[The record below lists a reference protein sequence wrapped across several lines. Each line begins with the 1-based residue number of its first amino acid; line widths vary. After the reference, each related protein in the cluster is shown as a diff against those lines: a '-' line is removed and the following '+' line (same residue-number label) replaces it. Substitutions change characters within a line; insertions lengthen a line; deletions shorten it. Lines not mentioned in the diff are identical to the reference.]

1 LPTPL
6 AYASRGSAPTTV
18 CAGCYGQFMSDAR
31 PIGLFD
37 SGIGGLTVLHEVQ
50 ARLPAESTLYIG
62 DSARHP
68 YGTRSE
74 AEVRTFAEELSDEL
88 VARSVK
94 AIIIA
99 CNTATAVALEH
110 LRERHPSTPI
120 IGVIRPGAAAAALA
134 TRTGRV
140 GVLATVATVRSR
152 AYFAAIKDENPGTLV
167 LERAASELVPLIEA
181 GLTNTREMSD
191 AIHAAIDP
199 FLAGSPS
206 ERIDT
211 LLLGCT
217 HFPLIRG
224 AIDAALGAPIAVVDS
239 AAATASFIQQIIAVN
254 GLEAPG
260 SSRGTAADAGHLGHS
275 APESAPVLPT
285 HQIFTTGQPA
295 TVAALATRLFGHTAP
310 RAQQILLGTGRG

>member
-1 LPTPL
+1 
-6 AYASRGSAPTTV
+6 
-18 CAGCYGQFMSDAR
+18 MSDPR

-37 SGIGGLTVLHEVQ
+37 SGIGGLAVLREVQ
-50 ARLPAESTLYIG
+50 ARLPAESTIYIG

-68 YGTRSE
+68 YGTRSD

-88 VARSVK
+88 VARGVK

-110 LRERHPSTPI
+110 LRQRHPSTPI

-152 AYFAAIKDENPGTLV
+152 AYFAAIKDENPGTRV
-167 LERAASELVPLIEA
+167 IERAASELVPLIES
-181 GLTNTREMSD
+181 GLTNTKEMRD

-199 FLAGSPS
+199 FLAGDPG

-224 AIDAALGAPIAVVDS
+224 AIDEALGAPIAVVDS
-239 AAATASFIQQIIAVN
+239 AAATASFLQEIIAVN

-260 SSRGTAADAGHLGHS
+260 SSRGTAADPGHLGHT
-275 APESAPVLPT
+275 APTSAPVVPA
-285 HQIFTTGQPA
+285 HQIFTTGDPA
-295 TVAALATRLFGHTAP
+295 VVDALAIRLFGEAAP
-310 RAQQILLGTGRG
+310 RTQQITLGSNLG

>member
-1 LPTPL
+1 
-6 AYASRGSAPTTV
+6 
-18 CAGCYGQFMSDAR
+18 MSDPR

-37 SGIGGLTVLHEVQ
+37 SGIGGLTVLREVQ
-50 ARLPAESTLYIG
+50 ARLPAESTIYIG

-68 YGTRSE
+68 YGTRSD

-88 VARSVK
+88 VARGVK

-110 LRERHPSTPI
+110 LRERHPTTPI

-167 LERAASELVPLIEA
+167 IERAASDLVPLIES
-181 GLTNTREMSD
+181 GLTDTQAMSD

-199 FLAGSPS
+199 FLAGEPS
-206 ERIDT
+206 QRIDT

-224 AIDAALGAPIAVVDS
+224 VIDAALGAPIAVVDS
-239 AAATASFIQQIIAVN
+239 AAATASFLQEIISVN

-260 SSRGTAADAGHLGHS
+260 SSRGTAADPGHLGHT
-275 APESAPVLPT
+275 APTSAPVAPV
-285 HQIFTTGQPA
+285 HQIFTTGDP
-295 TVAALATRLFGHTAP
+295 VAVDALAARLFGEAAP
-310 RAQQILLGTGRG
+310 RAQQMRLGTKRD

>member
-1 LPTPL
+1 
-6 AYASRGSAPTTV
+6 
-18 CAGCYGQFMSDAR
+18 MSDPR

-37 SGIGGLTVLHEVQ
+37 SGIGGLTVLREVQ
-50 ARLPAESTLYIG
+50 SRLPAESTIYIG

-68 YGTRSE
+68 YGTRSDQ
-74 AEVRTFAEELSDEL
+74 EVRTFAEELSDEL
-88 VARSVK
+88 VARGVK

-110 LRERHPSTPI
+110 LRERHPATPI

-152 AYFAAIKDENPGTLV
+152 AYFAAIKDENPGTRV
-167 LERAASELVPLIEA
+167 MERAASELVPLIES
-181 GLTNTREMSD
+181 GLTHTREMSD

-199 FLAGSPS
+199 FLAGAPS

-239 AAATASFIQQIIAVN
+239 AAATASFLQEIISVN

-275 APESAPVLPT
+275 APAAAPVAPE
-285 HQIFTTGQPA
+285 HQIFTTGDPA
-295 TVAALATRLFGHTAP
+295 AVDALAARLFGETAP
-310 RAQQILLGTGRG
+310 RVRQITLGAKLG

>member
-1 LPTPL
+1 
-6 AYASRGSAPTTV
+6 
-18 CAGCYGQFMSDAR
+18 MSDPR

-37 SGIGGLTVLHEVQ
+37 SGIGGLTVLREVQ
-50 ARLPAESTLYIG
+50 ARLPAESTMYIG

-68 YGTRSE
+68 YGTRSDT
-74 AEVRTFAEELSDEL
+74 EVRAFAEELSDEL
-88 VARSVK
+88 VARGVK
-94 AIIIA
+94 VIIIA

-134 TRTGRV
+134 TRTGRI

-152 AYFAAIKDENPGTLV
+152 AYFAAVKDENPATRV
-167 LERAASELVPLIEA
+167 TERAASDLVPLIEA
-181 GLTNTREMSD
+181 GRMNTQEMSD
-191 AIHAAIDP
+191 AVHAAVNP
-199 FLAGSPS
+199 FLEGDPS

-217 HFPLIRG
+217 HFPLIRS

-239 AAATASFIQQIIAVN
+239 AAATASFLQEILAVN
-254 GLEAPG
+254 GLEVPG

-275 APESAPVLPT
+275 APVAVPVAPL
-285 HQIFTTGQPA
+285 HQIFTTGDPL
-295 TVAALATRLFGHTAP
+295 VVDALATRLFGETAP
-310 RAQQILLGTGRG
+310 RAQRLTRVAQRG

>member
-1 LPTPL
+1 
-6 AYASRGSAPTTV
+6 
-18 CAGCYGQFMSDAR
+18 MSDAR

-37 SGIGGLTVLHEVQ
+37 SGIGGLSVLREVQ
-50 ARLPAESTLYIG
+50 ARLPAESTVYIG

-68 YGTRSE
+68 YGTRSD

-88 VARSVK
+88 VARGVK
-94 AIIIA
+94 AMIIA

-110 LRERHPSTPI
+110 LRERHPTTPI

-152 AYFAAIKDENPGTLV
+152 AYFAAIKDENPGTWV
-167 LERAASELVPLIEA
+167 IERAASELVPLIES
-181 GLTNTREMSD
+181 GLTDTQEMSD
-191 AIHAAIDP
+191 AVHRAVDP
-199 FLAGSPS
+199 FLTGDPNA
-206 ERIDT
+206 RIDT

-239 AAATASFIQQIIAVN
+239 AAATASFLQEIIAVN

-260 SSRGTAADAGHLGHS
+260 SSRGTAADPGHRGHS
-275 APESAPVLPT
+275 APASAPVAPT
-285 HQIFTTGQPA
+285 HRIFTTGDP
-295 TVAALATRLFGHTAP
+295 VVVDELAGRLFGETAP
-310 RAQQILLGTGRG
+310 GSEQIVLGSMRR

>member
-1 LPTPL
+1 
-6 AYASRGSAPTTV
+6 
-18 CAGCYGQFMSDAR
+18 MSDPR

-37 SGIGGLTVLHEVQ
+37 SGIGGLTVLREVQ
-50 ARLPAESTLYIG
+50 ARLPAESTIYIG

-68 YGTRSE
+68 YGTRSD

-88 VARSVK
+88 VARGVK

-99 CNTATAVALEH
+99 CNTATAVALEQ

-134 TRTGRV
+134 TRTGKI
-140 GVLATVATVRSR
+140 GVLATIATVRSR
-152 AYFAAIKDENPGTLV
+152 AYFAAIKDENPGTMV
-167 LERAASELVPLIEA
+167 LERAASELVPLIES
-181 GLTNTREMSD
+181 GNTNSQEMSD
-191 AIHAAIDP
+191 AIHAAFDP
-199 FLAGSPS
+199 FLAGEPS

-224 AIDAALGAPIAVVDS
+224 EIDVALGAPIAVVDS
-239 AAATASFIQQIIAVN
+239 AAATASFLQQIISVN

-260 SSRGTAADAGHLGHS
+260 SSRGTAADPGHLGHT
-275 APESAPVLPT
+275 APTSAPVAPV
-285 HQIFTTGQPA
+285 HQIFTTGDP
-295 TVAALATRLFGHTAP
+295 VAVDALAARLFGETAP
-310 RAQQILLGTGRG
+310 RAQQMRLGAKRG

>member
-1 LPTPL
+1 
-6 AYASRGSAPTTV
+6 
-18 CAGCYGQFMSDAR
+18 MSDPR

-37 SGIGGLTVLHEVQ
+37 SGIGGLTVLREVQ
-50 ARLPAESTLYIG
+50 ARLPAESTIYIG

-68 YGTRSE
+68 YGTRSD

-88 VARSVK
+88 VARGVK

-134 TRTGRV
+134 TRTGKI

-167 LERAASELVPLIEA
+167 LERAASELVPLIES
-181 GLTNTREMSD
+181 GNTNSQEMSD

-199 FLAGSPS
+199 FLTGEPN

-224 AIDAALGAPIAVVDS
+224 EIDVALGAPIAVVDS
-239 AAATASFIQQIIAVN
+239 AAATASFLQQIISVN

-260 SSRGTAADAGHLGHS
+260 SSRGTAADPGHLGHS
-275 APESAPVLPT
+275 APASAPVLPV
-285 HQIFTTGQPA
+285 HQIFTTGDPTA
-295 TVAALATRLFGHTAP
+295 VDALATRLFGESAP
-310 RAQQILLGTGRG
+310 RAQQIALSTKRG

>member
-1 LPTPL
+1 
-6 AYASRGSAPTTV
+6 
-18 CAGCYGQFMSDAR
+18 MSDPR

-37 SGIGGLTVLHEVQ
+37 SGIGGLTVLREVQ
-50 ARLPAESTLYIG
+50 ARLPAESTIYIG

-68 YGTRSE
+68 YGTRSD

-88 VARSVK
+88 VARGVK

-110 LRERHPSTPI
+110 LRERHPTTPI

-167 LERAASELVPLIEA
+167 IERAASDLVPLIES
-181 GLTNTREMSD
+181 GLTDTQAMSD
-191 AIHAAIDP
+191 AIHTAIDP
-199 FLAGSPS
+199 FLAGEPS
-206 ERIDT
+206 QRIDT

-217 HFPLIRG
+217 HVPLIRG
-224 AIDAALGAPIAVVDS
+224 VIDAALGAPIAVVDS
-239 AAATASFIQQIIAVN
+239 AAATASFLQEIISVN

-260 SSRGTAADAGHLGHS
+260 SSRGTAADPGHLGHT
-275 APESAPVLPT
+275 APTSAPVAPV
-285 HQIFTTGQPA
+285 HQIFTTGDP
-295 TVAALATRLFGHTAP
+295 VAVDALAARLFGETAP
-310 RAQQILLGTGRG
+310 RAQQMRLGAKRG

>member
-1 LPTPL
+1 
-6 AYASRGSAPTTV
+6 
-18 CAGCYGQFMSDAR
+18 MSDPR

-37 SGIGGLTVLHEVQ
+37 SGIGGLTVLREVQ
-50 ARLPAESTLYIG
+50 ARLPAESTIYIG

-68 YGTRSE
+68 YGTRSD
-74 AEVRTFAEELSDEL
+74 ADVRSFAEELSDEL
-88 VARSVK
+88 VARGVK

-134 TRTGRV
+134 TRTGRI
-140 GVLATVATVRSR
+140 GILATVATVRSR

-167 LERAASELVPLIEA
+167 LERAASDLVPLIES
-181 GLTNTREMSD
+181 GSTNSQEMSD

-199 FLAGSPS
+199 FLVGEPS

-224 AIDAALGAPIAVVDS
+224 EIDGALGAPIAVVDS
-239 AAATASFIQQIIAVN
+239 AAATASFLQQIISVN

-260 SSRGTAADAGHLGHS
+260 SSRGTAADPGHLGHS
-275 APESAPVLPT
+275 APASAPVLPA
-285 HQIFTTGQPA
+285 HQIFTTGDPA
-295 TVAALATRLFGHTAP
+295 AVDALAARLFGESAP
-310 RAQQILLGTGRG
+310 RVQQITLRTKRG

>member
-1 LPTPL
+1 
-6 AYASRGSAPTTV
+6 
-18 CAGCYGQFMSDAR
+18 MSDPR

-37 SGIGGLTVLHEVQ
+37 SGIGGLTVLREVQ
-50 ARLPAESTLYIG
+50 ARLPAESTIYIG

-68 YGTRSE
+68 YGTRGDV
-74 AEVRTFAEELSDEL
+74 EVRTFAEELSDEL
-88 VARSVK
+88 VARGVK

-110 LRERHPSTPI
+110 LRERHPATPI
-120 IGVIRPGAAAAALA
+120 IGVVRPGAAAAALA

-152 AYFAAIKDENPGTLV
+152 AYFAAVKDENPGTRV
-167 LERAASELVPLIEA
+167 MERAASELVPLIES
-181 GLTNTREMSD
+181 GRTDTQEMSD

-199 FLAGSPS
+199 FLTGDPS

-239 AAATASFIQQIIAVN
+239 AAATASFLQEIVAVN

-260 SSRGTAADAGHLGHS
+260 SSRGTAADPGHLGHS
-275 APESAPVLPT
+275 APAMTPVAPQ
-285 HQIFTTGQPA
+285 HQIFTTGDPA
-295 TVAALATRLFGHTAP
+295 SVDALAIRLFGEMAP
-310 RAQQILLGTGRG
+310 RAQQLVLGAKRG

>member
-1 LPTPL
+1 
-6 AYASRGSAPTTV
+6 
-18 CAGCYGQFMSDAR
+18 MSDPR

-37 SGIGGLTVLHEVQ
+37 SGIGGLTVLREVQ
-50 ARLPAESTLYIG
+50 SRLPAESTIYIG
-62 DSARHP
+62 DSSRHP
-68 YGTRSE
+68 YGTRSD

-88 VARSVK
+88 VARGVK

-99 CNTATAVALEH
+99 CNTATAVSLEH
-110 LRERHPSTPI
+110 LRQRHPSTPI

-152 AYFAAIKDENPGTLV
+152 AYFAAIKDENPGTRV
-167 LERAASELVPLIEA
+167 IERAASELVPLIES
-181 GLTNTREMSD
+181 GLTNTQEMRD

-199 FLAGSPS
+199 FLAGDPS

-224 AIDAALGAPIAVVDS
+224 EIDAALGAPIAVVDS
-239 AAATASFIQQIIAVN
+239 AAATASFLQEIISVN
-254 GLEAPG
+254 GLESPG
-260 SSRGTAADAGHLGHS
+260 SSRGTAADPGHLGHTAPAS
-275 APESAPVLPT
+275 ALVAPE
-285 HQIFTTGQPA
+285 HQIFTTGDPA
-295 TVAALATRLFGHTAP
+295 VVDALAIRLFGEAAP
-310 RAQQILLGTGRG
+310 RTQQIALGSKRG

>member
-1 LPTPL
+1 
-6 AYASRGSAPTTV
+6 
-18 CAGCYGQFMSDAR
+18 MSDPR

-37 SGIGGLTVLHEVQ
+37 SGIGGLTVLREVQ
-50 ARLPAESTLYIG
+50 ARLPAESTIYIG

-68 YGTRSE
+68 YGTRSD

-88 VARSVK
+88 VARGVK

-99 CNTATAVALEH
+99 CNTATAVALDH
-110 LRERHPSTPI
+110 LRQRHPATPI

-140 GVLATVATVRSR
+140 GVLATIATVRSR
-152 AYFAAIKDENPGTLV
+152 AYFTAIKDENPGTRV
-167 LERAASELVPLIEA
+167 IERAASELVPLIES
-181 GLTNTREMSD
+181 GSTNTPAMRD

-199 FLAGSPS
+199 FLTGAPS

-224 AIDAALGAPIAVVDS
+224 VIDAALGAPIAVVDS
-239 AAATASFIQQIIAVN
+239 AAATASFLQEIISVN

-260 SSRGTAADAGHLGHS
+260 SSRGTAADPGHLGHT
-275 APESAPVLPT
+275 APTAASVLPT
-285 HQIFTTGQPA
+285 HQIFTTGDPL
-295 TVAALATRLFGHTAP
+295 TVDALAARLFGESAP
-310 RAQQILLGTGRG
+310 HAQQIALGTPRR

>member
-1 LPTPL
+1 
-6 AYASRGSAPTTV
+6 
-18 CAGCYGQFMSDAR
+18 MSDPR

-37 SGIGGLTVLHEVQ
+37 SGIGGLTVLREVQ
-50 ARLPAESTLYIG
+50 ARLPAESTIYIG

-68 YGTRSE
+68 YGTRSDG
-74 AEVRTFAEELSDEL
+74 EVRTFAEELSDEL
-88 VARSVK
+88 VARGVK

-110 LRERHPSTPI
+110 LRERHPATPI

-152 AYFAAIKDENPGTLV
+152 AYFAAVKDENPGTRV
-167 LERAASELVPLIEA
+167 MERAASELVPLIEA
-181 GLTNTREMSD
+181 GLTNTQEMSD
-191 AIHAAIDP
+191 AIHVAIDP
-199 FLAGSPS
+199 FLAGDPN

-239 AAATASFIQQIIAVN
+239 AAATASFLQEIIAVN
-254 GLEAPG
+254 GLETPG
-260 SSRGTAADAGHLGHS
+260 SSRGTAADPGHLGHS
-275 APESAPVLPT
+275 APVTVPVAPQ
-285 HQIFTTGQPA
+285 HQIFTTGDPA
-295 TVAALATRLFGHTAP
+295 AVDALATRLFGETAP
-310 RAQQILLGTGRG
+310 RAQQLTLGAKRG

>member
-1 LPTPL
+1 
-6 AYASRGSAPTTV
+6 
-18 CAGCYGQFMSDAR
+18 MSDPR

-37 SGIGGLTVLHEVQ
+37 SGIGGLTVLREVQ
-50 ARLPAESTLYIG
+50 ARLPAESTIYIG
-62 DSARHP
+62 DSDRHP
-68 YGTRSE
+68 YGTRSD
-74 AEVRTFAEELSDEL
+74 AEVRAFAEELSDEL
-88 VARSVK
+88 VARGVK

-110 LRERHPSTPI
+110 LRERHPATPI

-167 LERAASELVPLIEA
+167 IERAASELVPMIES
-181 GLTNTREMSD
+181 GLTNTQAMSD

-199 FLAGSPS
+199 FLAGEPS
-206 ERIDT
+206 QRIDT

-224 AIDAALGAPIAVVDS
+224 VIDAALGAPIAVVDS
-239 AAATASFIQQIIAVN
+239 AAATASFLQEIISVN

-260 SSRGTAADAGHLGHS
+260 SSRGTAADPGHLGHS
-275 APESAPVLPT
+275 APTPAPVAPV
-285 HQIFTTGQPA
+285 HQIFTTGDPA
-295 TVAALATRLFGHTAP
+295 VVDALAVRLFGESAP
-310 RAQQILLGTGRG
+310 RAQQMRLGAQRS

>member
-1 LPTPL
+1 
-6 AYASRGSAPTTV
+6 
-18 CAGCYGQFMSDAR
+18 MSDPRA
-31 PIGLFD
+31 IGLFD

-50 ARLPAESTLYIG
+50 ARLPAESTVYIG

-68 YGTRSE
+68 YGTRTD
-74 AEVRTFAEELSDEL
+74 AEVRAFAEELSDEL
-88 VARSVK
+88 VARDVK

-99 CNTATAVALEH
+99 CNTATAVALDH
-110 LRERHPSTPI
+110 LRERHPAIPI

-134 TRTGRV
+134 TRTGQV

-152 AYFAAIKDENPGTLV
+152 AYFAAIKDENPGTRV
-167 LERAASELVPLIEA
+167 IERAASELVPLIES
-181 GLTNTREMSD
+181 GLTHTQAMKD

-199 FLAGSPS
+199 FLGGAPS

-224 AIDAALGAPIAVVDS
+224 VIDAALGAPIAVVDS
-239 AAATASFIQQIIAVN
+239 AAATASFLQEIIAVN

-260 SSRGTAADAGHLGHS
+260 SSRGTAADPGHLGHS
-275 APESAPVLPT
+275 APASAHVLPK
-285 HQIFTTGQPA
+285 HQLFTTGDP
-295 TVAALATRLFGHTAP
+295 TVVDALAERLFGEKAP
-310 RAQQILLGTGRG
+310 RAQQLTLRSADG

>member
-1 LPTPL
+1 
-6 AYASRGSAPTTV
+6 
-18 CAGCYGQFMSDAR
+18 MSDPR

-37 SGIGGLTVLHEVQ
+37 SGIGGLTVLREVQ
-50 ARLPAESTLYIG
+50 ARLPGESTIYIG

-68 YGTRSE
+68 YGTRSD

-88 VARSVK
+88 VARGVK
-94 AIIIA
+94 VIIIA

-110 LRERHPSTPI
+110 LRERHPTTPI

-152 AYFAAIKDENPGTLV
+152 AYFAAIKDENPATRV
-167 LERAASELVPLIEA
+167 IERAASELVPLIES
-181 GLTNTREMSD
+181 GLTNTQEMSD
-191 AIHAAIDP
+191 AIHVAIDP
-199 FLAGSPS
+199 FLVGEPS

-224 AIDAALGAPIAVVDS
+224 AIDTALGAPIAVVDS
-239 AAATASFIQQIIAVN
+239 AAATASFIQQIIWVN

-260 SSRGTAADAGHLGHS
+260 SSRGTAADPGHLGHS
-275 APESAPVLPT
+275 APALAPVLPT
-285 HQIFTTGQPA
+285 HQIFTTGDPS
-295 TVAALATRLFGHTAP
+295 VVDDLAQRLFGDVAP
-310 RAQQILLGTGRG
+310 RAQQMMLGAKRG

>member
-1 LPTPL
+1 
-6 AYASRGSAPTTV
+6 
-18 CAGCYGQFMSDAR
+18 MSDSR

-37 SGIGGLTVLHEVQ
+37 SGIGGLTVLREVR
-50 ARLPAESTLYIG
+50 ARLPAESTIYIG

-68 YGTRSE
+68 YGTRSD
-74 AEVRTFAEELSDEL
+74 AEVKRFAEELSDEL
-88 VARSVK
+88 VGRGVK
-94 AIIIA
+94 AIIVA

-134 TRTGRV
+134 TRNRRV

-152 AYFAAIKDENPGTLV
+152 AYFAAIKDENPGTIV

-181 GLTNTREMSD
+181 GLTNSPEM
-191 AIHAAIDP
+191 AAAISTALQP
-199 FLAGSPS
+199 FLSGDESQ
-206 ERIDT
+206 RIDT

-217 HFPLIRG
+217 HFPLIRQT
-224 AIDAALGAPIAVVDS
+224 IDTALGAPIAVVDS
-239 AAATASFIQQIIAVN
+239 AAATASFLQQVIAVN

-275 APESAPVLPT
+275 APESAAVDPT
-285 HQIFTTGQPA
+285 HQLYTTGD
-295 TVAALATRLFGHTAP
+295 ALAVDGLITRLFGASEPHVERIELE
-310 RAQQILLGTGRG
+310 RAKR

>member
-1 LPTPL
+1 
-6 AYASRGSAPTTV
+6 
-18 CAGCYGQFMSDAR
+18 MSDAR

-37 SGIGGLTVLHEVQ
+37 SGIGGLTVLREVQ
-50 ARLPAESTLYIG
+50 ARLPAESTIYLG

-68 YGTRSE
+68 FGTKRDD
-74 AEVRTFAEELSDEL
+74 EVRTFAAELSDEL
-88 VARSVK
+88 VARGVK

-99 CNTATAVALEH
+99 CNTATAVALEF
-110 LRERHPSTPI
+110 LRLRHPTTPI

-134 TRTGRV
+134 TRNGRI

-152 AYFAAIKDENPGTLV
+152 AYFAAIKDENPATRV
-167 LERAASELVPLIEA
+167 IEQAASELVPLIES
-181 GLTNTREMSD
+181 GLTNTQTMID

-199 FLAGSPS
+199 FLGGEPS

-224 AIDAALGAPIAVVDS
+224 AIDAALGAPIAIVDS
-239 AAATASFIQQIIAVN
+239 AAATASFLQEIISVN

-260 SSRGTAADAGHLGHS
+260 SSRGTAADPGHLGHA
-275 APESAPVLPT
+275 APATAHVAPQ
-285 HQIFTTGQPA
+285 HQIFTTGDPA
-295 TVAALATRLFGHTAP
+295 TVDELASRLFGESAP
-310 RAQQILLGTGRG
+310 RAQQITVGTTRS

>member
-1 LPTPL
+1 
-6 AYASRGSAPTTV
+6 
-18 CAGCYGQFMSDAR
+18 MSDPR

-37 SGIGGLTVLHEVQ
+37 SGIGGLTVLREVQ
-50 ARLPAESTLYIG
+50 ARLPAESTIYIG

-68 YGTRSE
+68 YGTRSD

-88 VARSVK
+88 VARGVK

-110 LRERHPSTPI
+110 LRERHPATPI

-152 AYFAAIKDENPGTLV
+152 AYFAAIKDENPGLLV
-167 LERAASELVPLIEA
+167 IERAASDLVPLIES
-181 GLTNTREMSD
+181 GLTDTQAMSD
-191 AIHAAIDP
+191 AIHTAIDP
-199 FLAGSPS
+199 FLAGEPS
-206 ERIDT
+206 QRIDT

-224 AIDAALGAPIAVVDS
+224 VIDAALGAPIAVVDS
-239 AAATASFIQQIIAVN
+239 AAATASFLQEIISVN

-260 SSRGTAADAGHLGHS
+260 SSRGTAADPGHLGHT
-275 APESAPVLPT
+275 APTSAPVAPV
-285 HQIFTTGQPA
+285 HQIFTTGHP
-295 TVAALATRLFGHTAP
+295 VAVDALAARLFGETAP
-310 RAQQILLGTGRG
+310 RAQQMRLGAKRG

>member
-1 LPTPL
+1 
-6 AYASRGSAPTTV
+6 
-18 CAGCYGQFMSDAR
+18 
-31 PIGLFD
+31 
-37 SGIGGLTVLHEVQ
+37 VQ
-50 ARLPAESTLYIG
+50 ARLPAESTIYIG

-68 YGTRSE
+68 YGTRSD

-88 VARSVK
+88 VARGVK

-99 CNTATAVALEH
+99 CNTATAVVLEH

-134 TRTGRV
+134 TRTGKI

-167 LERAASELVPLIEA
+167 LERAASELVPLIES
-181 GLTNTREMSD
+181 GNTNSQEMRD
-191 AIHAAIDP
+191 AIHAAINP
-199 FLAGSPS
+199 FLAGEPS

-224 AIDAALGAPIAVVDS
+224 EIDVALGAPIAVVDS
-239 AAATASFIQQIIAVN
+239 AAATASFLQQIISVN

-260 SSRGTAADAGHLGHS
+260 SSRGTAADPGHLGHS
-275 APESAPVLPT
+275 APASAPVLPA
-285 HQIFTTGQPA
+285 HQIFTTGDPA
-295 TVAALATRLFGHTAP
+295 AVDALATRLFGESAP
-310 RAQQILLGTGRG
+310 RAQQMTLSTKRG

>member
-1 LPTPL
+1 
-6 AYASRGSAPTTV
+6 
-18 CAGCYGQFMSDAR
+18 MSDSR

-37 SGIGGLTVLHEVQ
+37 SGIGGLSVLREVQ
-50 ARLPAESTLYIG
+50 ARLPAESTVYIG

-68 YGTRSE
+68 FGTRSD

-88 VARSVK
+88 VARGVK

-110 LRERHPSTPI
+110 LRQRHPSTPI

-152 AYFAAIKDENPGTLV
+152 AYFAAIKDENPATRV
-167 LERAASELVPLIEA
+167 IERAASELVPLIES
-181 GLTNTREMSD
+181 GLTNTKEMSD
-191 AIHAAIDP
+191 AIHVAIDP
-199 FLAGSPS
+199 FLAGEPRD
-206 ERIDT
+206 RIDT

-239 AAATASFIQQIIAVN
+239 AAATASFLQEIISVN

-260 SSRGTAADAGHLGHS
+260 SSRGTAADPGHLGHA
-275 APESAPVLPT
+275 APTSAPVRPE
-285 HQIFTTGQPA
+285 HQIFTTGDPA
-295 TVAALATRLFGHTAP
+295 VVDALAIALFGESAP
-310 RAQQILLGTGRG
+310 RAQQVTLGAKRG

>member
-1 LPTPL
+1 
-6 AYASRGSAPTTV
+6 
-18 CAGCYGQFMSDAR
+18 MSDPR

-37 SGIGGLTVLHEVQ
+37 SGIGGLTVLREVQ
-50 ARLPAESTLYIG
+50 ARLPAESTIYIG

-68 YGTRSE
+68 YGTRSD

-88 VARSVK
+88 VARGVK

-110 LRERHPSTPI
+110 LRERHPATPI

-152 AYFAAIKDENPGTLV
+152 AYFAAIKDENPGLLV
-167 LERAASELVPLIEA
+167 IERAASDLVPLIES
-181 GLTNTREMSD
+181 GLTDTQAMSD
-191 AIHAAIDP
+191 AIHTAIDP
-199 FLAGSPS
+199 FLAGEPS
-206 ERIDT
+206 QRIDT

-224 AIDAALGAPIAVVDS
+224 VIDAALGAPIAVVDS
-239 AAATASFIQQIIAVN
+239 AAATASFLQQIISVN

-260 SSRGTAADAGHLGHS
+260 SSRGTAADPGHLGHT
-275 APESAPVLPT
+275 APTSAPVAPV
-285 HQIFTTGQPA
+285 HQIFTTGDPV
-295 TVAALATRLFGHTAP
+295 TVDALAARLFGETAP
-310 RAQQILLGTGRG
+310 RAQQMRLGAKRG

>member
-1 LPTPL
+1 
-6 AYASRGSAPTTV
+6 
-18 CAGCYGQFMSDAR
+18 MSDPR

-37 SGIGGLTVLHEVQ
+37 SGIGGLTVLREVQ
-50 ARLPAESTLYIG
+50 ARLPAESTIYIG

-68 YGTRSE
+68 YGTRSDG
-74 AEVRTFAEELSDEL
+74 EVRTFAEELSDEL
-88 VARSVK
+88 VARGVK

-134 TRTGRV
+134 TRTGKI

-167 LERAASELVPLIEA
+167 LERAASELVPLIES
-181 GLTNTREMSD
+181 GNTNSQEMRD

-199 FLAGSPS
+199 FLTGEPS

-224 AIDAALGAPIAVVDS
+224 EIDVALGAPIAVVDS
-239 AAATASFIQQIIAVN
+239 AAATASFLQQIISVN

-260 SSRGTAADAGHLGHS
+260 SSRGTAADPGHLGHS
-275 APESAPVLPT
+275 APASAPVVPE
-285 HQIFTTGQPA
+285 HQIFTTGDPTA
-295 TVAALATRLFGHTAP
+295 VDALATRLFGESAP
-310 RAQQILLGTGRG
+310 RAQQMTLGVKRG